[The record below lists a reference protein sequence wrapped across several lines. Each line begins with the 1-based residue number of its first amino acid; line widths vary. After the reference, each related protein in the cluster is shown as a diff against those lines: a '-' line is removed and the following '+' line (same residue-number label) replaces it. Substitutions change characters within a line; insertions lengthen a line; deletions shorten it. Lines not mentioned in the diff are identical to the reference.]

1 MACTDEPIVSSLL
14 VVDPDRAILPLF
26 MHAMSD
32 RDSFPVPIIGQ
43 VHNFFPDVLK
53 RLANRFV
60 SPVIVPLHVPARIMS
75 VPSVAIFSAEADAY
89 SLSEIFHSCS
99 PDIE

>member
-1 MACTDEPIVSSLL
+1 MHVVRPADVVACTDEPIVSSLL

-32 RDSFPVPIIGQ
+32 RFVSVPIIGQ

-60 SPVIVPLHVPARIMS
+60 SPVIVPMFRQ
-75 VPSVAIFSAEADAY
+75 E
-89 SLSEIFHSCS
+89 
-99 PDIE
+99 